1 MQSITRKPV
10 TLQVVGLSKTSTG
23 GVSSFVGGSGGSVA
37 VLDTERTTGKKGH
50 ELSPLQR
57 RARALSYSKVLADQL
72 AKVTKSEVMR
82 RSYLRTRDQ
91 CGSIIEQIPGEGLKS
106 YHCKS
111 RHCLSCSRART
122 ARMIDAYFPTISK
135 WIENG
140 EAYHV
145 VLTVKNVSEN
155 LLRPTLQMMHKE
167 YALCI
172 RALRR
177 KLGGEVQAMRSTE
190 CTVNLTGDVPM
201 YHPHL
206 HILLRG
212 KEHAELL
219 VDEWLRRHPDT
230 AVRSAQNVTKAT
242 GIGSAKELLKYATK
256 TLDSKKGEDGTR
268 LIVPPP
274 CLDAVFCSMRGLR
287 LFQASQIEPAVAV
300 QDEELEE
307 GEIVYDK
314 VTAITKNPNEYC
326 VWTWNS
332 FVYDWVCGAT
342 GETLSDYEPS
352 RHTLSVIRQFTE
364 WDVGKG
370 CSSHNP

>member
-1 MQSITRKPV
+1 
-10 TLQVVGLSKTSTG
+10 
-23 GVSSFVGGSGGSVA
+23 
-37 VLDTERTTGKKGH
+37 
-50 ELSPLQR
+50 
-57 RARALSYSKVLADQL
+57 
-72 AKVTKSEVMR
+72 
-82 RSYLRTRDQ
+82 
-91 CGSIIEQIPGEGLKS
+91 
-106 YHCKS
+106 
-111 RHCLSCSRART
+111 
-122 ARMIDAYFPTISK
+122 MIDAYFPTISQ

-145 VLTVKNVSEN
+145 VLTVKNVSED
-155 LLRPTLQMMHKE
+155 LLRPTIQMMHKE

-177 KLGGEVQAMRSTE
+177 KLSGEVQAMRSTE
-190 CTVNLTGDVPM
+190 CTANLTGDVPM

-206 HILLRG
+206 HIIIRG

-219 VDEWLRRHPDT
+219 VNEWLYRHPTT
-230 AVRSAQNVTKAT
+230 AVRSAQSITKAS
-242 GIGSAKELLKYATK
+242 GVGSAKELLKYATK

-274 CLDAVFCSMRGLR
+274 VLDVIFCALRKLR
-287 LFQASQIEPAVAV
+287 LFQASQIEPAVQV
-300 QDEELEE
+300 EEDELEE

-326 VWTWNS
+326 VWSWTPD
-332 FVYDWVCGAT
+332 VYDWVCGAT

-364 WDVGKG
+364 WDDKG
-370 CSSHNP
+370 